1 MKNDTR
7 LAWCL
12 SAVVVLCLASPRLG
26 MAQPPGPPP
35 PPPPPLP
42 GGPLF
47 LPGPVKVFIDCSA
60 YRECDFEY
68 FRTTLTFVDH
78 VRDREVADVHVL
90 ITGQNT
96 GAGSSLATLT
106 FFGRGPFNGVRDVLT
121 YAPPPNAAG
130 DVVRAGLVRVLK
142 VGLTRYVSHSPAGE
156 HLQISVAGTG
166 APSTQKR
173 QHDPWNYW
181 VLRLSVNGNL
191 GGESLSKN
199 SSYRGNASATRTT
212 DAWKIS
218 FGTSASYREN
228 TYDFGDGEIYKSVS
242 RNSGVNALAV
252 KSLSPHW
259 SIGGRASLNS
269 STYLNQRRSL
279 HVAPALEYNVFPYG
293 ESTRRLLTA
302 QYTIGMTSYRYRET
316 TLYDKDAENVG
327 VHSLALGVSAR
338 QPWGQ
343 VNASVDMSQYL
354 SMMSRY
360 RVESWGGVNLKV
372 GKGLSLNVG
381 GGASWI
387 RDQIYLPRGA
397 ATRDEV
403 LVRQRQLATSYNYSV
418 YFGLSYTFGSIY
430 NNIVNPRFGGG
441 GGMSVMY
448 Y

>member
-1 MKNDTR
+1 MKNDTGR
-7 LAWCL
+7 AWCL
-12 SAVVVLCLASPRLG
+12 SAMAVLLLMVPRLG
-26 MAQPPGPPP
+26 LAQPPP
-35 PPPPPLP
+35 PPPPPPNTVGTLS
-42 GGPLF
+42 
-47 LPGPVKVFIDCSA
+47 LPGPVKVFIDCSG
-60 YRECDFEY
+60 YWDCDSEY

-90 ITGQNT
+90 ITGQST
-96 GAGSSLATLT
+96 GAGSSQATLT
-106 FFGRGPFNGVRDVLT
+106 FFGRGPFNGVRDVLIYT
-121 YAPPPNAAG
+121 PPPNAAN

-142 VGLTRYVSHSPAGE
+142 VGLTRYVSHSSAGE
-156 HLQISVAGTG
+156 QLVVSVTG
-166 APSTQKR
+166 AGAPPSQQRK
-173 QHDPWNYW
+173 HDPWNYW
-181 VLRLSVNGNL
+181 VLRLAVNGNL
-191 GGESLSKN
+191 SGESLSKS
-199 SSYRGNASATRTT
+199 SSYRGNASAIRTT

-218 FGTSASYREN
+218 FSTSASYRESA
-228 TYDFGDGEIYKSVS
+228 YDFGDGDTYKSIS
-242 RNSGVNALAV
+242 RNAGANALVV
-252 KSLSPHW
+252 KSLTPHW

-269 STYLNQRRSL
+269 STYLNQRRTL
-279 HVAPALEYNVFPYG
+279 HVAPAVEYNVFPYD

-327 VHSLALGVSAR
+327 VHTLVLGVSAR

-354 SMMSRY
+354 SFMDRY

-387 RDQIYLPRGA
+387 RDQIYLPKGA

-403 LVRQRQLATSYNYSV
+403 LVRQRQLATSYDYSV

-430 NNIVNPRFGGG
+430 NNIVNPRFGSGS
-441 GGMSVMY
+441 GGMTVMY